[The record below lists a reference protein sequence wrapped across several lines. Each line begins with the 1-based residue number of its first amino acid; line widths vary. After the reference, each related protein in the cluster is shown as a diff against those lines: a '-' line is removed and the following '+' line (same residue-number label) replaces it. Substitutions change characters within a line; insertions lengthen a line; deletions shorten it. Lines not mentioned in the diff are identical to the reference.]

1 MKDQELD
8 KLMRQITRDAVLGD
22 TAADEIADSSTLWWS
37 VQREIRNAESAKSPW
52 PPNFLRR
59 LLMIGVPAAAAVL
72 VGLMLY
78 ANSSRTVAPETA
90 RRDGVNAQPSAM
102 SADPAQSANVTAAD
116 VKQQPIISTAAV
128 KQNDNFA
135 RKPIQAVRRTRA
147 VSLPKTLLAKKSTT
161 AAAEIKSDF
170 IALAYAR
177 SPESGQLVRVKVPSS
192 MMVSLGVVPTVND
205 PSKLIDAEVLVGDDG
220 LTHAIRF
227 IRQ

>member
-1 MKDQELD
+1 MKDEELD
-8 KLMRQITRDAVLGD
+8 KLMRRIARDAALD
-22 TAADEIADSSTLWWS
+22 DAAADEIADSPALWWS
-37 VQREIRNAESAKSPW
+37 VQREIRNARPAKAPW
-52 PPNFLRR
+52 PPNLLRK
-59 LLMIGVPAAAAVL
+59 LLMIGGPVAAALL
-72 VGLMLY
+72 VGLVLY
-78 ANSSRTVAPETA
+78 LSSSRTVAPETA
-90 RRDGVNAQPSAM
+90 RQDQRPTTSDPAPSA
-102 SADPAQSANVTAAD
+102 VIAAVD
-116 VKQQPIISTAAV
+116 NKQQPTISTAAV
-128 KQNDNFA
+128 NPND
-135 RKPIQAVRRTRA
+135 RMVKKPIKAMRRTRSI
-147 VSLPKTLLAKKSTT
+147 SLPKTLVAEGSTK